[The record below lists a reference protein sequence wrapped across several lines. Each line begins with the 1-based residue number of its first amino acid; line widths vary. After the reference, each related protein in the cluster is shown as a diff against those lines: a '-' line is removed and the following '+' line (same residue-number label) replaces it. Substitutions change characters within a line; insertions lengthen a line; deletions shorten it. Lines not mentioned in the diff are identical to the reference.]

1 MRKWSLLLT
10 ALLSIALLKAQ
21 KKKFTY
27 EQVFRGVIS
36 NTAKPLPHIGK
47 WIDDNHYIETKA
59 DDADGKVKTF
69 SVDVRTGVAIAYTPP
84 PEDKQTPALP
94 SIKEDG
100 NGTTS
105 PDGKHIAYARKDNN
119 LYLAELVSGKEM
131 QLTTDGS
138 ETILNGYASWVYYE
152 EILGRASHYRAFW
165 WSPDSKYICFMRF
178 DETQV
183 PVFPIYWADGQHGF
197 LENQRYPK
205 AGDKNPEVKIGII
218 SLEDNKTV
226 WADFNSKDEQYF
238 GIPYWAPNGAGLW
251 VQWMTRQQ
259 NNLKIFAV
267 DIRNGSKKEIYD
279 EKQKTWVGWRS
290 VTFLEKSRQ
299 FIILSDKTG
308 WSQLYLYNIDGTLV
322 NQITRGEFTVN
333 ELEKADEKTKQIFF
347 TARKENSTR
356 IDFYKI
362 GFDGKGL
369 TRLSFGDYTHDEIS
383 LSPNS
388 KYFITNYSNISTSGK
403 TALLDTN
410 GKLIREL
417 GDSRGSEFDNYDRAK
432 VELRRVPSA
441 DGLFNLPMKIT
452 YPLNFDPNKKYP
464 VLISI
469 YGGPNA
475 GRVYDRWD
483 DNLAVQWWAK
493 EGIIQVAMDNRS
505 SGHFGKTG
513 MDYIYR
519 QMGKYETEDYI
530 DCTRWLRKQPF
541 VDTTKV
547 CITGGSFGGYI
558 TCMALTYGADVFTH
572 GMAYYSVTDWS
583 LYDTHYTERFMSTP
597 QDNPDGYK
605 LTSPQNY
612 VKNYKGLL
620 LIVHG
625 NVDDNVHMQNSI
637 QFINKLQDL
646 DMHFEFMIYPGAR
659 HGWRGLKKI
668 HSNNE
673 ANKFIY
679 EHLLNKPMPD
689 IFWE

>member
-1 MRKWSLLLT
+1 
-10 ALLSIALLKAQ
+10 
-21 KKKFTY
+21 
-27 EQVFRGVIS
+27 
-36 NTAKPLPHIGK
+36 
-47 WIDDNHYIETKA
+47 
-59 DDADGKVKTF
+59 
-69 SVDVRTGVAIAYTPP
+69 
-84 PEDKQTPALP
+84 
-94 SIKEDG
+94 
-100 NGTTS
+100 
-105 PDGKHIAYARKDNN
+105 
-119 LYLAELVSGKEM
+119 
-131 QLTTDGS
+131 
-138 ETILNGYASWVYYE
+138 
-152 EILGRASHYRAFW
+152 
-165 WSPDSKYICFMRF
+165 
-178 DETQV
+178 
-183 PVFPIYWADGQHGF
+183 
-197 LENQRYPK
+197 
-205 AGDKNPEVKIGII
+205 
-218 SLEDNKTV
+218 
-226 WADFNSKDEQYF
+226 
-238 GIPYWAPNGAGLW
+238 
-251 VQWMTRQQ
+251 
-259 NNLKIFAV
+259 
-267 DIRNGSKKEIYD
+267 
-279 EKQKTWVGWRS
+279 
-290 VTFLEKSRQ
+290 
-299 FIILSDKTG
+299 
-308 WSQLYLYNIDGTLV
+308 LYLYNIDGTLV
-322 NQITRGEFTVN
+322 NQITEGQFTVN
-333 ELEKADEKTKQIFF
+333 ELERIDEKAKQIFF
-347 TARKENSTR
+347 TARKENSAR

-388 KYFITNYSNISTSGK
+388 KYFITTYSNISTPPRI
-403 TALLDTN
+403 ALLDVN

-417 GDSRGSEFDNYDRAK
+417 GDSKGYEFDNYDLAK
-432 VELRRVPSA
+432 VELRRVRSA
-441 DGLFNLPMKIT
+441 DSLFNLPMKIT

-483 DNLAVQWWAK
+483 GNLTAQWWAK

-505 SGHFGKTG
+505 SGHFGKAG

-519 QMGKYETEDYI
+519 QMGKYEIEDYME
-530 DCTRWLRKQPF
+530 CTQWLRKQPF

-558 TCMALTYGADVFTH
+558 TCMALTYGANVFTH

-625 NVDDNVHMQNSI
+625 NVDDNVHLQNSI

-646 DMHFEFMIYPGAR
+646 NKHFEFMIYPGER

-679 EHLLNKPMPD
+679 DQLLNKPMPD
-689 IFWE
+689 FFWK